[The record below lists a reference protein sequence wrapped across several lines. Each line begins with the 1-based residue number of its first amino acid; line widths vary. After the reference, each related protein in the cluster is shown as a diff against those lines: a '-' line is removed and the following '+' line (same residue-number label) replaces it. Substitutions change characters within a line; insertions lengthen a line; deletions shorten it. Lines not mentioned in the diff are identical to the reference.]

1 MSYRKLLQKQI
12 AELEQKIAEAE
23 GDKKELQA
31 QLNRLMIAEYE
42 EDCREEGNSSQL
54 LNG

>member
-31 QLNRLMIAEYE
+31 QLSRLMIAEYE
-42 EDCREEGNSSQL
+42 EDCREEGNPQL